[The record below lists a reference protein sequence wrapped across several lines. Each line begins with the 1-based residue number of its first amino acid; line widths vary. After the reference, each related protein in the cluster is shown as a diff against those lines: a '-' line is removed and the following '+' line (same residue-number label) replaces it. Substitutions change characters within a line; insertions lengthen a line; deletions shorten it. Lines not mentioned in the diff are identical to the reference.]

1 MISRR
6 FFLKGTVAT
15 AAGLILP
22 SWVVHAERYIEGEGE
37 PFIEPLESHQ
47 NTLYAID
54 GDGEGS
60 YGLFLGDPFK
70 KPQTRMTWEEYIE
83 KHPCVSTLQEFFEYS
98 EPEDIPKPDE
108 LVGESELYHVS
119 EYWENP
125 SRLAFQFLENLDLGP
140 ELNGNNGVGEI
151 NFYDGLSPADD
162 SQFVDVPDYL
172 SISLLQKRLNEIDGT
187 VAVKVLGVDDLNG
200 RTPYFN

>member
-37 PFIEPLESHQ
+37 PFLEPLESHQ

-54 GDGEGS
+54 GNGEGG
-60 YGLFLGDPFK
+60 YVLFLGDPFK
-70 KPQTRMTWEEYIE
+70 KPQTRMTWGEYIE
-83 KHPCVSTLQEFFEYS
+83 TPPCVDTFQEFIKYS

-108 LVGESELYHVS
+108 LVGEREFYHVS

-125 SRLAFQFLENLDLGP
+125 NRLAFRFLEDLDLGL
-140 ELNGNNGVGEI
+140 ELNGDNGIGEI

-162 SQFVDVPDYL
+162 SQFIDVPDEL
-172 SISLLQKRLNEIDGT
+172 SISLLQKRLNEINGT
-187 VAVKVLGVDDLNG
+187 VAIEVLGLEDLTS

>member
-37 PFIEPLESHQ
+37 PFLEPLESHQ

-54 GDGEGS
+54 GNGEGG

-83 KHPCVSTLQEFFEYS
+83 RCPFANTLQEYYQGV
-98 EPEDIPKPDE
+98 DPKDLPRLDE
-108 LVGESELYHVS
+108 LVGELEIYNLS

-125 SRLAFQFLENLDLGP
+125 SRLAFHFLENLDLGP
-140 ELNGNNGVGEI
+140 ELDGDNGIGAI

-172 SISLLQKRLNEIDGT
+172 SISLLQKRLNEINGT
-187 VAVKVLGVDDLNG
+187 VAVKVLGVEDLNG

>member
-6 FFLKGTVAT
+6 FFLKGMVAT

-22 SWVVHAERYIEGEGE
+22 SWVVHAERYIEGEGV
-37 PFIEPLESHQ
+37 PFLESLDSHQ
-47 NTLYAID
+47 DILYSID
-54 GDGEGS
+54 GNGEGG

-70 KPQTRMTWEEYIE
+70 KPQTQMTWEEYIE

-98 EPEDIPKPDE
+98 EREDIPKPDD

-125 SRLAFQFLENLDLGP
+125 SRLAYRFLENLDLGP
-140 ELNGNNGVGEI
+140 ELVEI
-151 NFYDGLSPADD
+151 MVLEK
-162 SQFVDVPDYL
+162 
-172 SISLLQKRLNEIDGT
+172 SIFMMGYRLLMIVSLLMCLITFQSAYCKN
-187 VAVKVLGVDDLNG
+187 V
-200 RTPYFN
+200 